1 MAEPFAFNIAENVL
15 ETLTALVVQE
25 ISLAC
30 GVQSD
35 FRKLREMLAT
45 VKPWILDAEEKQA
58 RNNQLQDW
66 VQKLKDACYD
76 AEDVLDEFEVE
87 SLRGQVLEQKCI
99 GNKVC
104 NFFSSSNP
112 LVFRLKMAHKI
123 KKITERFSEIA
134 DLRDRFHLVEKHDDT
149 MHVVLSDRETHSFV
163 QASDVI
169 GRDIDKK
176 KIVES
181 LLQAPTG
188 GEEENISVLTIVGI
202 GGLGKTA
209 LAKLVFNDVNVAEFF
224 QLKMWVCVSNE
235 TDLKRLLE
243 KVIKVANG
251 GDRDYG
257 NMSLEKLQKGLRG
270 CLNGK
275 TYLLILDDVCWVDD
289 KPWSKLKPLLMGGA
303 KGSKILVT
311 ARSNLVASNMGTIHN
326 LKALPEEES
335 FSLFLKVAFRK
346 GGKEQHPH
354 LVQIGRE
361 IVKKCGGN
369 PLAVKT
375 LASLLYSTT
384 SKHEWEKVRDNE
396 MWKLMQDKNDL
407 LPVLKLSYDQ
417 LPHYLKPCFVY
428 CSVYPKDYRFASFE
442 LVQFWMAHG
451 LLKTSNPDED
461 PEETGRRYLNEL
473 SSRYFFQDFET
484 LGFIQHFKMHD
495 LLHDLALLIAKNECS
510 VVKSQGQDVGEGVRH
525 LYFLDLDIPA
535 ESFSRYLDNCCH
547 VRTFRFLYIK
557 EGSRNDFFIQTFLS
571 RFQRLRVLD
580 LSESTFE
587 VLPRGIGNLKHLRFL
602 DLRGNRNIKKLPN
615 SICKLQNLQTLILAS
630 CNGIEEFPKDMSQLI
645 MLRAL
650 SITTN
655 LTVLPENVVNR
666 LKSLRHLAIGHC
678 ENLEHLPEGVRNLTQ
693 LRTLVIGMCKNLISL
708 PHGLNCLTNLENL
721 AILHCERLELEG
733 KEDNSQEQ
741 HIAQGLRLRRLLL
754 GGLPKLKTLPKWLL
768 IQGSG
773 SHTLSLEMLEIFGC
787 LELASLPEVMQCL
800 TALVELKIEYC
811 PLLSERCRRK
821 TGEDW
826 PKIAHVPYIYLDGNE
841 IGSNRYHKTEG
852 DHRGNQ
858 SRSSTT
864 TVISTNISLENDWK
878 KEER

>member
-99 GNKVC
+99 GNK
-104 NFFSSSNP
+104 
-112 LVFRLKMAHKI
+112 
-123 KKITERFSEIA
+123 
-134 DLRDRFHLVEKHDDT
+134 
-149 MHVVLSDRETHSFV
+149 
-163 QASDVI
+163 
-169 GRDIDKK
+169 
-176 KIVES
+176 
-181 LLQAPTG
+181 
-188 GEEENISVLTIVGI
+188 
-202 GGLGKTA
+202 
-209 LAKLVFNDVNVAEFF
+209 
-224 QLKMWVCVSNE
+224 
-235 TDLKRLLE
+235 
-243 KVIKVANG
+243 
-251 GDRDYG
+251 
-257 NMSLEKLQKGLRG
+257 
-270 CLNGK
+270 
-275 TYLLILDDVCWVDD
+275 
-289 KPWSKLKPLLMGGA
+289 
-303 KGSKILVT
+303 
-311 ARSNLVASNMGTIHN
+311 
-326 LKALPEEES
+326 
-335 FSLFLKVAFRK
+335 
-346 GGKEQHPH
+346 
-354 LVQIGRE
+354 
-361 IVKKCGGN
+361 
-369 PLAVKT
+369 
-375 LASLLYSTT
+375 
-384 SKHEWEKVRDNE
+384 
-396 MWKLMQDKNDL
+396 
-407 LPVLKLSYDQ
+407 
-417 LPHYLKPCFVY
+417 
-428 CSVYPKDYRFASFE
+428 
-442 LVQFWMAHG
+442 
-451 LLKTSNPDED
+451 D

-841 IGSNRYHKTEG
+841 IGSNRYHKTESFLPTSHSKMTG
-852 DHRGNQ
+852 KRRKDKHHPLSKKQRPLHMQHHLPPRLKHRSPVPFLLSQVLQLKLLEQLVRDPALLTTQPRSFDFQDFVFHLPTLIHRLTVPPSLPLMYMGVYQLAPPPRFLLKMIPFTLKVILQLKITILNLKMNYHNELLFFRILPSFDLDATPSKVPLAFFSYTFEDAFAAMMNSFGANLVQTSNKDIAWLCSRATLELPCELIHEAPVGNHN
-858 SRSSTT
+858 TLCEKLIGKLA
-864 TVISTNISLENDWK
+864 TVAYQEISLAWGVQTDFQRLNDILTIVKDVLLDAEENQAKNNQLRNWLLKLKDACYDAEDVLDEFQIEAWRRQVLKQRNIGK
-878 KEER
+878 KLIFILLKDIMTLGILLWAWTGRPTPLSKQQISLVEMKIKKKS